1 MSLVVQQLSTATLGG
16 ITAAMH
22 APLFPTE
29 HLGKVHTHTH
39 TTQVKNIHQVQGSNL
54 MSLTLTS
61 STTHKT

>member
-39 TTQVKNIHQVQGSNL
+39 HPGQKHPPDSG
-54 MSLTLTS
+54 
-61 STTHKT
+61 

>member
-29 HLGKVHTHTH
+29 HLGKVHTHT
-39 TTQVKNIHQVQGSNL
+39 TQVKNIHQIQGSNL